1 MVPIE
6 RPTKSDIDAELK
18 FVGSGEEIPERI
30 MKLEPSLVA
39 DRLRKPTFQ
48 KPALQSNWQA

>member
-1 MVPIE
+1 MIPAG

-30 MKLEPSLVA
+30 MELE
-39 DRLRKPTFQ
+39 Q
-48 KPALQSNWQA
+48 